1 MSLSLK
7 IRKRLSPDESRAA
20 AVAAARDL
28 LTSEGVA
35 AVTLKAVAA
44 RIGRTHANLLHH
56 FGSVAGLHR
65 ALAADI
71 AVSVAGSITGSI
83 GRMRRGE
90 ARLRDVVEGM
100 FDAFVEQGAGELIAW
115 VVLTRQREA
124 LEPIVEAIG
133 KVIRDISDPGE
144 QRPLDQATLG
154 LVLLAIGDSLA
165 GSEVARACG
174 LPRSAARDIAV
185 RQVIAVLSGR
195 IETASSPRT
204 GQQIVA
210 DRSH

>member
-1 MSLSLK
+1 MSISLK
-7 IRKRLSPDESRAA
+7 ARRRLSPVESRSA
-20 AVAAARDL
+20 AVAAARQL
-28 LTSEGVA
+28 LRDEGVA

-65 ALAADI
+65 ALAEEI
-71 AVSVAGSITGSI
+71 ARGVALQITGSI
-83 GRMRRGE
+83 GRVKRGE

-100 FDAFVEQGAGELIAW
+100 FDAFIAENVGELMAW

-124 LEPIVEAIG
+124 LEPVVQAIA
-133 KVIRDISDPGE
+133 KVVSDIREPDDE
-144 QRPLDQATLG
+144 RPLDQATLG

-185 RQVIAVLSGR
+185 QQVIAILAGKKVVGSDQ
-195 IETASSPRT
+195 E
-204 GQQIVA
+204 
-210 DRSH
+210 

>member
-1 MSLSLK
+1 MSISLQ
-7 IRKRLSPDESRAA
+7 IRKRLSPIESRTA

-28 LTSEGVA
+28 LREEGVA

-44 RIGRTHANLLHH
+44 RNGRTHANLLHH
-56 FGSVAGLHR
+56 FGSAAGLHA
-65 ALAADI
+65 ALAQDI
-71 AVSVAGSITGSI
+71 AVSVAQSITGSI

-90 ARLRDVVEGM
+90 VRLRDVIEEM
-100 FDAFVEQGAGELIAW
+100 FDAFIDQGAGELIAW

-124 LEPIVEAIG
+124 LEPIVEGIA
-133 KVIRDISDPGE
+133 KVISDISEPGE

-154 LVLLAIGDSLA
+154 LVLLAVGDSLA

-195 IETASSPRT
+195 N
-204 GQQIVA
+204 G
-210 DRSH
+210 D

>member
-1 MSLSLK
+1 MSIILPN
-7 IRKRLSPDESRAA
+7 RKRLSPEESRAA

-28 LTSEGVA
+28 LVEDGVA
-35 AVTLKAVAA
+35 AITLKAVGA

-56 FGSVAGLHR
+56 FGSVAELHR
-65 ALAADI
+65 ALAEEI
-71 AVSVAGSITGSI
+71 ARNVAASITGSI

-90 ARLRDVVEGM
+90 ARLRDVVEEL
-100 FDAFVEQGAGELIAW
+100 FDAFTNQGVGELMAW

-124 LEPIVEAIG
+124 LEPVVEAISQ
-133 KVIRDISDPGE
+133 VVRDIRDPGDE
-144 QRPLDQATLG
+144 RPLDQATLG

-185 RQVIAVLSGR
+185 RQVIAVLLGK
-195 IETASSPRT
+195 TD
-204 GQQIVA
+204 G
-210 DRSH
+210 

>member
-1 MSLSLK
+1 MN
-7 IRKRLSPDESRAA
+7 RKRLTPDQSRAA

-28 LTSEGVA
+28 LREEGVA
-35 AVTLKAVAA
+35 AITLKSVAA

-56 FGSVAGLHR
+56 FGSVAELHR
-65 ALAADI
+65 ALAEEI
-71 AVSVAGSITGSI
+71 ARSVAASITGSI

-100 FDAFVEQGAGELIAW
+100 FDAFVAENVGELMAW

-124 LEPIVEAIG
+124 LQPVVDAIAQVIV
-133 KVIRDISDPGE
+133 DISEPGE

-185 RQVIAVLSGR
+185 QQVIAVLAGR
-195 IETASSPRT
+195 RVI
-204 GQQIVA
+204 GQPTP
-210 DRSH
+210 

>member
-1 MSLSLK
+1 MSISLQF
-7 IRKRLSPDESRAA
+7 RKRLSSDQSRAA

-44 RIGRTHANLLHH
+44 KIGRTHANLLHH
-56 FGSVAGLHR
+56 FGSVAGLHA
-65 ALAADI
+65 ALAGDI
-71 AVSVAGSITGSI
+71 AVTVADSITGSI

-90 ARLRDVVEGM
+90 ARLRDVIEGM
-100 FDAFVEQGAGELIAW
+100 FDAFIEQGAGELIAW

-124 LEPIVEAIG
+124 LEPIVAAIG
-133 KVIRDISDPGE
+133 HVIRDISDPGE

-195 IETASSPRT
+195 VQAVT
-204 GQQIVA
+204 GS
-210 DRSH
+210 DR

>member
-1 MSLSLK
+1 MSISLR

-28 LTSEGVA
+28 LTCQGVA

-56 FGSVAGLHR
+56 FGSVSGLHR

-71 AVSVAGSITGSI
+71 AVSVASSITGSI

-90 ARLRDVVEGM
+90 ARLRDVVEEM
-100 FDAFVEQGAGELIAW
+100 FDAFIDQGAGELIAW

-124 LEPIVEAIG
+124 LEPIVEAIAQ
-133 KVIRDISDPGE
+133 VIRDISDPGE
-144 QRPLDQATLG
+144 ERPLDQATLG

-174 LPRSAARDIAV
+174 LQRSAARDIAV
-185 RQVIAVLSGR
+185 RQVIAVLSGK
-195 IETASSPRT
+195 INDGLAISDT
-204 GQQIVA
+204 
-210 DRSH
+210 

>member
-1 MSLSLK
+1 MSISLQT
-7 IRKRLSPDESRAA
+7 RKRLSPDASRAA

-35 AVTLKAVAA
+35 AITLKAVAA

-65 ALAADI
+65 ALAEDI
-71 AVSVAGSITGSI
+71 AVTVAATITGSI

-90 ARLRDVVEGM
+90 VRLRDVVEAM
-100 FDAFVEQGAGELIAW
+100 FDAFIEQGAGELIAW

-124 LEPIVEAIG
+124 LEPIVAAITQ
-133 KVIRDISDPGE
+133 VIRDISDPGE

-195 IETASSPRT
+195 VKGVAGTAV
-204 GQQIVA
+204 G
-210 DRSH
+210 

>member
-1 MSLSLK
+1 MAP
-7 IRKRLSPDESRAA
+7 RKRLPPEESRLAA
-20 AVAAARDL
+20 LEAARGL
-28 LTSEGVA
+28 LIEAGPQ

-56 FGSVAGLHR
+56 FGSVAGLHA
-65 ALAADI
+65 ALAEDI
-71 AVSVAGSITGSI
+71 AVAVAGSITGSI

-90 ARLRDVVEGM
+90 ARLRDVIEGM
-100 FDAFVEQGAGELIAW
+100 FDAFIDQGAGELIAW

-124 LEPIVEAIG
+124 LETIVDAIAQ
-133 KVIRDISDPGE
+133 VIRDISEPGE
-144 QRPLDQATLG
+144 ERPLDQATLG

-195 IETASSPRT
+195 IKATDATA
-204 GQQIVA
+204 GG
-210 DRSH
+210 

>member
-1 MSLSLK
+1 MSISFSS
-7 IRKRLSPDESRAA
+7 RKRLSPAESRAA

-28 LTSEGVA
+28 LTKEGVA

-44 RIGRTHANLLHH
+44 KIGRTHANLLHH
-56 FGSVAGLHR
+56 FGSVAGLHA
-65 ALAADI
+65 ALAGDI

-90 ARLRDVVEGM
+90 ARLRDVIEEM
-100 FDAFVEQGAGELIAW
+100 FDAFLEQGAGELIAW

-124 LEPIVEAIG
+124 LEPIVAAIAQ
-133 KVIRDISDPGE
+133 VVRDISDPGE

-174 LPRSAARDIAV
+174 LQRSAARDIAV

-195 IETASSPRT
+195 
-204 GQQIVA
+204 VKA
-210 DRSH
+210 DAANAVG